1 MKKALLSTILMVFSV
16 VAFGQKYDSFGV
28 KIKAKGAQPI
38 STIDSKKSFNGEVV
52 KIEGIA
58 ATVCQA
64 KGCWMT
70 MKTTDGSSMMIKF
83 KDYDFFVP
91 KDIAG
96 KKIIIEGVPAIKTTS
111 VAEQKHYA
119 EDANKSKEEIAK
131 ITEPKVEL
139 SFLASGV
146 LVTK

>member
-1 MKKALLSTILMVFSV
+1 MVFSV
-16 VAFGQKYDSFGV
+16 VAFGQKYDSFGA

-38 STIDSKKSFNGEVV
+38 TTIDSKKSFNGEVV
-52 KIEGIA
+52 KIEGVV
-58 ATVCQA
+58 ATVCQS

-70 MKTTDGSSMMIKF
+70 METADGSNMMVKF

-96 KKIIIEGVPAIKTTS
+96 KKIIIEGVPSIKTTS

-131 ITEPKVEL
+131 ITAPKVEL
-139 SFLASGV
+139 TFLASGV
-146 LVTK
+146 LIPKN